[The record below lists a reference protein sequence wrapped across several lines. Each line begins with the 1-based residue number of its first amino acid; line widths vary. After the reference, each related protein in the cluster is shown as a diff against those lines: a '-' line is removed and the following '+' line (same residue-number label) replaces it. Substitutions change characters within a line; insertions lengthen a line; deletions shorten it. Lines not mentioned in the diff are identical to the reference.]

1 MSRQYSR
8 LKDYIRLQS
17 KKGGITQE
25 VKDRV
30 KDFGRLRPQS
40 EIKEEGEEQIEQR
53 KARRDREEEGPKEE
67 EEEKEESAQGRGRSP
82 VRLRARSPWRLRSAR
97 QTAIKAVRPRR
108 IEGPRSLGL
117 NFNLNQKI
125 KDRAKEQE
133 LANWRVEPPFQM
145 SECSWQT

>member
-40 EIKEEGEEQIEQR
+40 EIKEEREEQKER
-53 KARRDREEEGPKEE
+53 HKARRAAKRGRRQKKMNLLPAVVARLCDC
-67 EEEKEESAQGRGRSP
+67 GRGA
-82 VRLRARSPWRLRSAR
+82 L
-97 QTAIKAVRPRR
+97 QRR
-108 IEGPRSLGL
+108 EAHC
-117 NFNLNQKI
+117 
-125 KDRAKEQE
+125 D
-133 LANWRVEPPFQM
+133 
-145 SECSWQT
+145 